1 MKKKVIIAIIIIIL
15 LLAIGVGVFM
25 LLNNGKNTEK
35 SLDINLAGQT
45 LANNTPFN
53 EMTTMD
59 ITTNELSTLYG
70 VNIENVENVVG
81 KVPMMNVQ
89 ASMYILIQAKNG
101 MAETVK
107 SELDKY
113 ATQYEIQW
121 STYLPEQY
129 EIVKNRKSG
138 IIGNTVYMIIAENAE
153 DLEQQISTQYEE

>member
-101 MAETVK
+101 VAETVK

-113 ATQYEIQW
+113 ATQYETQW

>member
-113 ATQYEIQW
+113 ATQYETQW